1 VDERLRAFP
10 TEASRHYA
18 FLVDRFG
25 FAGPDT
31 SAEGFVSY
39 AARPWH
45 VSIGLHQRGG
55 IVDTAIQYEDGEY
68 TYNLPLDTY
77 LMAKRLPLQ
86 WAANSAQTVKGV
98 AKSLSRQSQTLAQ
111 LLPEILSGGRAV
123 VIAAGAV
130 RSKPIAQHSGAH
142 PENGP

>member
-10 TEASRHYA
+10 TIASGHYA
-18 FLVDRFG
+18 FLVDKFG

-45 VSIGLHQRGG
+45 VSIGLDERGSL
-55 IVDTAIQYEDGEY
+55 VDTAIQFEDGEY
-68 TYNLPLDTY
+68 TYNLPLETY

-98 AKSLSRQSQTLAQ
+98 AKSLSRQSQTLLQ
-111 LLPEILSGGRAV
+111 LLPEILSGGRAA

-130 RSKPIAQHSGAH
+130 RSKPLAERSGAA
-142 PENGP
+142 PEDGL